1 MKDYNVMAKGNHFD
15 LLIKLMEQSNEN
27 FANLALGHG
36 DNHARGCLLDL
47 KNSWNALSWSGL
59 IQADNKC

>member
-1 MKDYNVMAKGNHFD
+1 MEMKDYNIMAKGKHFD
-15 LLIKLMEQSNEN
+15 LLIKLMERSNEN

-47 KNSWNALSWSGL
+47 KNS
-59 IQADNKC
+59 

>member
-1 MKDYNVMAKGNHFD
+1 MEMKDYNVMAKGNHFD

-36 DNHARGCLLDL
+36 ENHARGCLLDL
-47 KNSWNALSWSGL
+47 KNS
-59 IQADNKC
+59 

>member
-1 MKDYNVMAKGNHFD
+1 MDITRHNKHFIPRMEMKDYNVMAKGKHFD
-15 LLIKLMEQSNEN
+15 LLIKLMERSNEN

-47 KNSWNALSWSGL
+47 KNS
-59 IQADNKC
+59 